1 MRSRLTAT
9 LLTVVATALVVL
21 APTLPVAVGATTA
34 PTVTLTGQTNAVVAS
49 PTGQSPFTLSFAVHG
64 SADSVSIGTTLYSR
78 LTTRSGLEA
87 ALSKPGP
94 SQMLDQTKALPFSC
108 LPASPHGG
116 AALSIDVITTSA
128 TAPTLAGGCTG
139 SAPAP
144 TLDLHCVVGDG
155 SCNGVYPLAI
165 TVESSGQ
172 TVSTMVTLLTFT
184 EQSAQVPLRVS
195 TVLKLSP
202 SSLSDTATA
211 GAAKALVRAS
221 TVPLDLAIAP
231 KLIQRLEATTTGRA
245 SLASLVGSVATSPPT
260 REVLASPYVSVDP
273 GVLAASGLSSQ
284 LSAQLRRGGA
294 ILRTANLAP
303 TNTSTWVATSPVTAS
318 TTPLLA
324 SAGLSHLIIPDSS
337 LAQPTDTSLYWGQP
351 FSVDP
356 GAANVSAMAADG
368 MLAQEASSDTVLGA
382 MRLLGD
388 LAFLHFERPSLSS
401 PQGVVI
407 EPSATTSSLPFLNA
421 LLGGLEANPVLA
433 PTTLTGL
440 FSQVS
445 SGANGA
451 PTSRK
456 LADSSSSQ
464 PWSPA
469 QQTTLTTTQERRDA
483 FASAVPATTPI
494 LQELDDQL
502 LGAEADTLTSGQR
515 SFALGATAGTLDH
528 QISQISISGN
538 DITITALRSS
548 IPITLT
554 SQTGYPVK
562 GILRLT
568 SAHIDFPQGSTFHEV
583 LSRPTQSLRIGV
595 NAVTTGDL
603 PLYATLRTP
612 SGSLVLAHQRIIVHA
627 THTSVVAIFL
637 TIGAFIVLLVWWLR
651 TWWRKPPRSRRRA
664 AA

>member
-1 MRSRLTAT
+1 
-9 LLTVVATALVVL
+9 
-21 APTLPVAVGATTA
+21 
-34 PTVTLTGQTNAVVAS
+34 
-49 PTGQSPFTLSFAVHG
+49 
-64 SADSVSIGTTLYSR
+64 
-78 LTTRSGLEA
+78 
-87 ALSKPGP
+87 
-94 SQMLDQTKALPFSC
+94 
-108 LPASPHGG
+108 
-116 AALSIDVITTSA
+116 
-128 TAPTLAGGCTG
+128 
-139 SAPAP
+139 
-144 TLDLHCVVGDG
+144 
-155 SCNGVYPLAI
+155 
-165 TVESSGQ
+165 
-172 TVSTMVTLLTFT
+172 
-184 EQSAQVPLRVS
+184 
-195 TVLKLSP
+195 
-202 SSLSDTATA
+202 LSDASTA
-211 GAAKALVRAS
+211 GVAKALVRAS
-221 TVPLDLAIAP
+221 TIPLDLAIAP
-231 KLIQRLEATTTGRA
+231 KLVQRLETTSTGRA
-245 SLASLVGSVATSPPT
+245 SLTSLVGSVASSPPT

-284 LSAQLRRGGA
+284 LGAQLRRGGT

-324 SAGLSHLIIPDSS
+324 SSGLTHLIIPDSS

-356 GAANVSAMAADG
+356 GSASVSAMAADG

-382 MRLLGD
+382 MRVLGD

-407 EPSATTSSLPFLNA
+407 EPSATNTSLPFLNA
-421 LLGGLEANPVLA
+421 LLGGLDANPVLA

-440 FSQVS
+440 FSQVP

-456 LADSSSSQ
+456 LADSSSSE
-464 PWSPA
+464 PWSTA
-469 QQTTLTTTQERRDA
+469 QQAALTSTQQRRDA
-483 FASAVPATTPI
+483 FATAVPATTPI
-494 LQELDDQL
+494 LQQLDDQL

-515 SFALGATAGTLDH
+515 TFALGATAGALDH
-528 QISQISISGN
+528 QISQIAISGN

-554 SQTGYPVK
+554 SQTGYPVE
-562 GILRLT
+562 GVLRLT

-583 LSRPTQSLRIGV
+583 LTRPTQSLRIGV

-603 PLYATLRTP
+603 PLYVTLRTP
-612 SGSLVLAHQRIIVHA
+612 SGGLVLAHQRIIVHA

-651 TWWRKPPRSRRRA
+651 TWWRKPTRARRRTA
-664 AA
+664 A